1 MQEQVWS
8 HNFRNFEISFLARF
22 FSVQCAGKNIQM
34 ANFFKQFCWRLEEAV
49 QTQFSFAV
57 FALLILL
64 WSFPI
69 SQIFESHFWWVFAIW
84 SNCAALVPAGG
95 GGSGGGFFY
104 CLWKRP
110 AASCLT
116 LYFCRNPRK
125 KRLQTRLP
133 RLETA
138 WETGTIAALWPEFP
152 NFVVELWGNK
162 IATKKLIQIDKT
174 FIKLKS

>member
-1 MQEQVWS
+1 MLNWC
-8 HNFRNFEISFLARF
+8 RNKYDQTISKILKFHFGWVFFLLGPT
-22 FSVQCAGKNIQM
+22 VPCAGKNIQM
-34 ANFFKQFCWRLEEAV
+34 GNFIKQFCWRLEQAV

-64 WSFPI
+64 WIFSI
-69 SQIFESHFWWVFAIW
+69 SQIFESDFWWVFAIW

-95 GGSGGGFFY
+95 GGSGGGVFY

-138 WETGTIAALWPEFP
+138 WETGTNALWSEGF
-152 NFVVELWGNK
+152 
-162 IATKKLIQIDKT
+162 
-174 FIKLKS
+174 

>member
-1 MQEQVWS
+1 MITPFPKFW
-8 HNFRNFEISFLARF
+8 NFIFGVCFFFLLGPT
-22 FSVQCAGKNIQM
+22 VPCAGKNSQM
-34 ANFFKQFCWRLEEAV
+34 GNFIKQFCWRLEQAV

-64 WSFPI
+64 WIFSI
-69 SQIFESHFWWVFAIW
+69 SQIFESDFWWVFAIW

-138 WETGTIAALWPEFP
+138 WETGTNALWSEGS
-152 NFVVELWGNK
+152 NFVLNFTMKQKVR
-162 IATKKLIQIDKT
+162 IIPVA
-174 FIKLKS
+174 